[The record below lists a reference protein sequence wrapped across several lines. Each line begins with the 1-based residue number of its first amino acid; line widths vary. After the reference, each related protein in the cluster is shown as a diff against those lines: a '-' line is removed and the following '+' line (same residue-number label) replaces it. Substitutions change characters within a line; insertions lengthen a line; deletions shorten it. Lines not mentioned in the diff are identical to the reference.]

1 MVASPCSVGLVKH
14 QDITTEE
21 ANMAVS
27 LLIDIILNSQYDAAA
42 QVIIYCAFCRNTTC
56 MVGMWC

>member
-1 MVASPCSVGLVKH
+1 MVVHPCSVGLVKH

-42 QVIIYCAFCRNTTC
+42 QVAYMRCTPCRIIAC
-56 MVGMWC
+56 MADA